1 LKKPT
6 AIDPV
11 VFVVVRDII
20 GHSIGFW
27 FGLFFDWLAYTC
39 VYLLRP
45 ILFPGSLAV
54 RLAIADLVPLLPTSR
69 FALGFLRRLSSLKR
83 RAQAW
88 AWSAA
93 FETGKLPSVTVFSI
107 RCVRSGG
114 QRSD

>member
-27 FGLFFDWLAYTC
+27 FGLFFWLAYTC

-69 FALGFLRRLSSLKR
+69 FALGFLRRLSLLKR
-83 RAQAW
+83 RAQA
-88 AWSAA
+88 
-93 FETGKLPSVTVFSI
+93 
-107 RCVRSGG
+107 
-114 QRSD
+114 